1 MFAQIADGS
10 VSRWGS
16 GTPGAFAGVPAR
28 GELRSGYGNSSAR
41 KGSASGAAS
50 GFLWTLCVFLHFFTH
65 FVNEA
70 CLPSTSGPAQCA
82 APSRG
87 AQSGST
93 SSTPRLPVRPLGCT
107 GDEPAGGRSQEMDSK
122 SLLPPGVSHPLEAS
136 GGPSEVPSTPPVPCP
151 SGHWQP
157 WCPHPCASRSPVQ
170 CHPCVKPC
178 TVPSWCHAELTLSP
192 TCSLHSSSHTA
203 LGLCHHARCASPARP
218 PRHTP
223 SRQCDTLA
231 LQCHLRVTSRPCTHT
246 AEPCAAP
253 PALPP
258 RPGSVTPCQPRSVP
272 PQCAT
277 A

>member
-50 GFLWTLCVFLHFFTH
+50 PGFLWTLCVFLHFFTH

-136 GGPSEVPSTPPVPCP
+136 GGPSEVPSAAFWQPSSSVRADIACPLPQRTLAALAPSPMCITKPRTMSPVWEALHGALLVPRRAHAVTYLQPSLQQPHGTRAVPSRPVCQPCTATPPHTFP
-151 SGHWQP
+151 S
-157 WCPHPCASRSPVQ
+157 V
-170 CHPCVKPC
+170 
-178 TVPSWCHAELTLSP
+178 
-192 TCSLHSSSHTA
+192 
-203 LGLCHHARCASPARP
+203 
-218 PRHTP
+218 
-223 SRQCDTLA
+223 
-231 LQCHLRVTSRPCTHT
+231 
-246 AEPCAAP
+246 
-253 PALPP
+253 
-258 RPGSVTPCQPRSVP
+258 
-272 PQCAT
+272 
-277 A
+277 